1 MKKNLLKILSTVAAL
16 TLLLSACGGGGAAQS
31 SEVSTEA
38 QAGSETA
45 QGGDA
50 DSGENVTLKLYA
62 NYSDDQEKDTLDRA
76 IEEMK
81 KEMPNVTIEIE
92 PASQDD
98 GQKLK
103 TYAASGNLPDI
114 FKSDGVDIE
123 TFNKSGTLV
132 QLDDYAKAAGIT
144 DDILDAYKDALY
156 MSDGHIYAVPWQSPW
171 VNAFYANKQV
181 FEENGVKI
189 PENYDEF
196 LTAVKAFNEKGVL
209 PYALFGKEKQW
220 CLHLYDIM
228 VTRSAPDG
236 IKGLDE
242 NTAKASDPAYLDAAN
257 KLIELVNAGML
268 SKDVFNTTYDQAKAL
283 FTSGKAAMFMTG
295 TWALNGLEQEMGDN
309 LVLMYYPLAPAGS
322 EEAAKWNMIGG
333 YSQGGFSVPEY
344 SKNKEIAAKYAVL
357 LSRKVNDAFVALE
370 GGSSIYKDAPTAE
383 IELGPI
389 MKQYLEDSAKF
400 KSMSKFDW
408 NLTNQELKTVME
420 DKAQE
425 LLTGSITADDF
436 AKELD
441 LTIEETSNK

>member
-1 MKKNLLKILSTVAAL
+1 MKRGFLKTVLMVTLSTVFLA
-16 TLLLSACGGGGAAQS
+16 SCSGGASKSDDSKANGESKQS
-31 SEVSTEA
+31 ESSKEA
-38 QAGSETA
+38 DT
-45 QGGDA
+45 
-50 DSGENVTLKLYA
+50 GENVTLKLYA

-81 KEMPNVTIEIE
+81 KEMPNVMVEIE

-123 TFNKSGTLV
+123 TFNKSNTLV
-132 QLDDYAKAAGIT
+132 ELDEYAKEAGII
-144 DDILDAYKDALY
+144 DDIADAYKDALY

-171 VNAFYANKQV
+171 VNSFYANKKV

-189 PENYDEF
+189 PQNYDEF
-196 LTAVKAFNEKGVL
+196 LTAVKTFNEKGVL

-228 VTRSAPDG
+228 VTRKAPDG

-242 NTAKASDPAYLDAAN
+242 NTAKAGDADYLEAAN

-283 FTSGKAAMFMTG
+283 FTSDKCAMFMTG

-309 LVLMYYPLAPAGS
+309 LVLMYYPLAAAGS
-322 EEAAKWNMIGG
+322 EEEARWNMSGG

-370 GGSSIYKDAPTAE
+370 GGTSIYKDSPKSE
-383 IELGPI
+383 KELGPV
-389 MKQYLEDSAKF
+389 MSQYIEDTKNF

-408 NLTNQELKTVME
+408 NLSNQELKTVME

-425 LLTGSITADDF
+425 LLTGTITAEDF
-436 AKELD
+436 AKEID
-441 LTIEETSNK
+441 AAIEETN